1 MISQPLL
8 LELKNILEEDYNL
21 KLTMQEVMEI
31 ATVLLG
37 FTETLIKIESKLNLN
52 MKGGGSQ

>member
-37 FTETLIKIESKLNLN
+37 FTETLIKIESKINLN